1 MKTILVL
8 IFILL
13 CLEALAQDKPSSYAE
28 YLQSVQRELDRNG
41 TQLNINNQNPFIT
54 GSALQNYFLN
64 EKILLLERD
73 AYFMMKSNKLETTE
87 EVADYQ
93 HRLKVLTSHSNNI
106 LLSMM
111 RALKNSDN
119 EGFTGVEAP
128 KHQAQ
133 WEDLIATCRKDP
145 ACVSRKLDSGEV
157 VLQNDLI
164 DSFALSLQVFK
175 QIPYMHAIEFAS
187 LFQLVQL
194 LQLEAIVGHNRVS
207 AVEFD
212 LFIKKQKKLAKEVD
226 ENTIM
231 TKKEKEYHRTMVS
244 NTVSKWKKKILERK
258 FDQVKRFEAL
268 AEKLKKENQ
277 SIISELEKIRQDNP
291 EILSEKELCRRFIV
305 FKKDRRKCILREK
318 LEDSISDIKA
328 GKAHYLGSKEKKLPE
343 DFWQTI

>member
-8 IFILL
+8 ISILL
-13 CLEALAQDKPSSYAE
+13 GLEALAQDKPSSYAE

-106 LLSMM
+106 LLSMV
-111 RALKNSDN
+111 RALKNADN

-133 WEDLIATCRKDP
+133 WEDLIAACRKDP
-145 ACVSRKLDSGEV
+145 ACVSRKLESGEV

-164 DSFALSLQVFK
+164 DSFALSLQVFR

-194 LQLEAIVGHNRVS
+194 LQLEAIVGHTRVS

-277 SIISELEKIRQDNP
+277 SIISELAKIRKENP